1 MMTTEI
7 NYELISNILFANDTA
22 FLNTDI
28 KEARVIMC
36 LCKAASLN
44 ANIKLSFDRT
54 KAREYFDIVGDI
66 IFKDIIYKNKKA
78 YLIQEDIGETEE
90 GDYNIASQYDEILNE
105 LKKENVNVLDGF
117 RELII
122 LEFKEYVY
130 NYENCSQDYL
140 DYLDYCD
147 QYYLAV
153 NYFGYYEYY
162 ESHTYDPLHFVLT
175 PDRMDYDFVRA
186 TLRKS

>member
-1 MMTTEI
+1 
-7 NYELISNILFANDTA
+7 
-22 FLNTDI
+22 
-28 KEARVIMC
+28 MC

-122 LEFKEYVY
+122 LEF
-130 NYENCSQDYL
+130 
-140 DYLDYCD
+140 
-147 QYYLAV
+147 
-153 NYFGYYEYY
+153 
-162 ESHTYDPLHFVLT
+162 
-175 PDRMDYDFVRA
+175 RR
-186 TLRKS
+186 